1 MLQIISLL
9 LENKPGALMR
19 VTGLL
24 SQRGYNIESL
34 TVARTLDPE
43 LSRMTIVVDVDSLQ
57 RAQVIKQM
65 NKLINVLQANDLT
78 EGPSVVRELVLLR
91 IRTPQ
96 ESRTAVL
103 KEAEIFGGRVVDSSV
118 EGFAIEVTGDPEKL
132 GEFVDVMSAYGEVDV
147 SRSGAPAPPLGD
159 KKTRTPPPPSPVR
172 RPPPLNLRDPAVD
185 GIVAESSPRSIA
197 KAEPAGLKVMTAAEA
212 AKAANV
218 VMILVPDHI
227 QAELYNS
234 EIAPHMTAGKTLM
247 FAHGFNIHF
256 GAIVPP
262 PDIDVSMVAPKAPGH
277 RVRELFTEGVGVP
290 ALVAVQQNATG
301 QALERALA
309 YALALGG
316 GASELIRAGFET
328 LVEAGYAPEIAYFEC
343 LHELKLIVD
352 LIQEGGLSYM
362 RYSVSDT
369 AEYG

>member
-24 SQRGYNIESL
+24 TQRGYNIESL

-103 KEAEIFGGRVVDSSV
+103 KEAEIFGGRVVDSGV

-147 SRSGAPAPPLGD
+147 TRSGALAIALDSKKLRLQPPVSTVGQGHAL
-159 KKTRTPPPPSPVR
+159 PVQ
-172 RPPPLNLRDPAVD
+172 
-185 GIVAESSPRSIA
+185 
-197 KAEPAGLKVMTAAEA
+197 K
-212 AKAANV
+212 
-218 VMILVPDHI
+218 
-227 QAELYNS
+227 
-234 EIAPHMTAGKTLM
+234 
-247 FAHGFNIHF
+247 
-256 GAIVPP
+256 
-262 PDIDVSMVAPKAPGH
+262 
-277 RVRELFTEGVGVP
+277 
-290 ALVAVQQNATG
+290 
-301 QALERALA
+301 
-309 YALALGG
+309 
-316 GASELIRAGFET
+316 
-328 LVEAGYAPEIAYFEC
+328 
-343 LHELKLIVD
+343 
-352 LIQEGGLSYM
+352 
-362 RYSVSDT
+362 
-369 AEYG
+369 